1 MSEAEKRKK
10 VIPMTDIEYAPD
22 YEEVLNASM
31 VYKYRQEIKRLADEM
46 SGDAHILYDRLL
58 THFLHHV
65 KYIGDGGE
73 AQGLAG
79 QILKIEDEIDIKF
92 WYD

>member
-22 YEEVLNASM
+22 YQEVLTVSM
-31 VYKYRQEIKRLADEM
+31 VRKYKEEIERLAGDC
-46 SGDAHILYDRLL
+46 SGDTHLLYDRLK
-58 THFLHHV
+58 THFLH
-65 KYIGDGGE
+65 YILSVGDGGE
-73 AQGLAG
+73 AQGLADK
-79 QILKIEDEIDIKF
+79 ILKIEEEVDIDF